1 MKAKDRVR
9 LRFGPYRT
17 PRFRYGDVV
26 FCERCGEVTACGL
39 TAARIPWPT
48 CRRGRGRAIILCAD
62 LVAAVRR
69 ESSIAV
75 QYWWG
80 VGEET
85 VWRWRKALGVEART
99 EGTRAIMRDYAKEP
113 RMDAIRTRAWA
124 KARDPERCAKI
135 AAAMRGRSPA
145 PHLLKALHAG
155 NRGRRHSEE
164 TRRKMSETHR
174 RLGTRPPHGRKWL
187 PEEDALLR
195 TLSPSEVVIRTGRSM
210 ASIIKRRR
218 VLQLPDGRR
227 RENKRTR

>member
-1 MKAKDRVR
+1 V
-9 LRFGPYRT
+9 
-17 PRFRYGDVV
+17 
-26 FCERCGEVTACGL
+26 CGL

-48 CRRGRGRAIILCAD
+48 CRRGKGRAIILCAD
-62 LVAAVRR
+62 LIDAVRR

-80 VGEET
+80 VGRET

-113 RMDAIRTRAWA
+113 RMNAVRAKAWA

-135 AAAMRGRSPA
+135 AAAMRGRSP
-145 PHLLKALHAG
+145 PPNLLKALHEG
-155 NRGRRHSEE
+155 NRGRRHSAE

-174 RLGTRPPHGRKWL
+174 RLGTRPPHGREWL

-195 TLSPSEVVIRTGRSM
+195 TLSPSEVVVRTGRSM
-210 ASIIKRRR
+210 SSIKHRRS